1 LAPGGTARLTVDRG
15 SGQVSLT
22 GHGGIIR
29 ANQLRRRLI
38 RRRGRAVLQRA
49 FGQAYSVIAEWAGRG
64 RYRTRVDESMRR
76 FR

>member
-1 LAPGGTARLTVDRG
+1 M
-15 SGQVSLT
+15 SLI
-22 GHGGIIR
+22 GHGDIIR

-38 RRRGRAVLQRA
+38 RRRGRPVLQRA
-49 FGQAYSVIAEWAGRG
+49 FGQAYSVIAEWADRS

>member
-1 LAPGGTARLTVDRG
+1 M
-15 SGQVSLT
+15 SLT